1 MKPNHH
7 LDDSTLL
14 AYAAGTLDE
23 AFSVVAA
30 SHVAVCPAC
39 RGAVRAAEALGGE
52 LLDSVGGASVSDDC
66 RSRTFAALE
75 QAGLYRLPVAV
86 PRPAFPRALAQFL
99 PVASLDDLAWKKKAP
114 GVAVFDVKLPASARG
129 QLRLLRIGA
138 GRAMPEHGHGG
149 EEITMVLKGAYVDH
163 MGRFAAGD
171 VAAGRDVLAQV
182 KACFPAFHG
191 CLGSQRVVLNI
202 DFGQHLPSLNPLTN
216 FSLAHQDLAA
226 HPKSQST
233 FSSSP
238 HLGRVLPLHV
248 QIGFTHREQF
258 DRSNGFRV
266 FLFGRASG

>member
-1 MKPNHH
+1 MTPNHH

-39 RGAVRAAEALGGE
+39 RSAVRAAEALGGE
-52 LLDSVGGASVSDDC
+52 LLDAAGDMAVSDDC

-75 QAGLYRLPVAV
+75 QAGLYRLPVAA
-86 PRPAFPRALAQFL
+86 PRSAFPRPLAQFL
-99 PVASLDDLAWKKKAP
+99 PVASLDDVAWKKKAP
-114 GVAVFDVKLPASARG
+114 GVAIFDVKLPSFAQG

-171 VAAGRDVLAQV
+171 VADLDEEIEHRPVVEQDGD
-182 KACFPAFHG
+182 CI
-191 CLGSQRVVLNI
+191 CLVATERPTR
-202 DFGQHLPSLNPLTN
+202 FK
-216 FSLAHQDLAA
+216 SLAARLMQ
-226 HPKSQST
+226 P
-233 FSSSP
+233 FV
-238 HLGRVLPLHV
+238 G
-248 QIGFTHREQF
+248 I
-258 DRSNGFRV
+258 
-266 FLFGRASG
+266 